1 MQTRRQRAWWKRAD
15 DEPIVSTALAAGAEC
30 IVSLNTRDFPLAGQ
44 VVGVQFLTP
53 PVFLTELIT
62 RHPDADLGAR
72 TDQAG
77 HQLP

>member
-1 MQTRRQRAWWKRAD
+1 LQTRRQRAWWKRAD
-15 DEPIVSTALAAGAEC
+15 DGPIVSTALAAGADC

-72 TDQAG
+72 TGQAG
-77 HQLP
+77 RQLP